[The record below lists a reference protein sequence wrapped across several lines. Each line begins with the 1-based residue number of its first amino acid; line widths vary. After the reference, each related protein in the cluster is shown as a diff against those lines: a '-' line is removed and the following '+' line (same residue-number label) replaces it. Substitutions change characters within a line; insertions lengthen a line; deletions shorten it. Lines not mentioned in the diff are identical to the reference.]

1 MADESIYER
10 LKAAMITAEA
20 NKLLAAIEDAFQQ
33 GIEPLDIIDKGL
45 TPAMREIGE
54 RFRRYEIYLPEMMM
68 AAEAWEQAMRILEPR
83 ISATAGEHRSVGQV
97 VIGTVKGDVHS
108 LGKNIL
114 ATMLKTSGFEVL
126 DLGIDVPASAFAIK
140 AEEVGADV
148 IAVSALMTTT
158 MPQQKSVIEHLEA
171 RGVRDKYCVLIGGG
185 ATTQGW
191 ADEIGADGY
200 GETAA
205 DGVALALETVGQK
218 SARNSK

>member
-1 MADESIYER
+1 MTGGLIYER
-10 LKAAMITAEA
+10 LQTAMIAAETEE
-20 NKLLAAIEDAFQQ
+20 LLVAIKDALQRSVD
-33 GIEPLDIIDKGL
+33 PLDIIENGL

-68 AAEAWEQAMRILEPR
+68 AAEAWEQAMQILEPK
-83 ISATAGEHRSVGQV
+83 ISANVGEHRSVGQV

-126 DLGIDVPASAFAIK
+126 DLGIDVPASAFATK
-140 AEEVGADV
+140 AEAVGADV

-171 RGVRDKYCVLIGGG
+171 RGVRDKYHVLIGGG
-185 ATTQGW
+185 ATTQEW

-205 DGVALALETVGQK
+205 DGVALALEALDQK
-218 SARNSK
+218 RGRDSK

>member
-1 MADESIYER
+1 MTDEFIYER
-10 LKAAMITAEA
+10 LQAAMIAAETEE
-20 NKLLAAIEDAFQQ
+20 LLAAIKDALQRSA
-33 GIEPLDIIDKGL
+33 EPLDIIKNGL

-68 AAEAWEQAMRILEPR
+68 AAEAWEQAMQILEPK

-140 AEEVGADV
+140 AEAVGADV

-158 MPQQKSVIEHLEA
+158 MPQQKNVIEHLEA
-171 RGVRDKYCVLIGGG
+171 RGERDKYYVLVGGG

-205 DGVALALETVGQK
+205 DGVALALEALDQK
-218 SARNSK
+218 RGRDSK